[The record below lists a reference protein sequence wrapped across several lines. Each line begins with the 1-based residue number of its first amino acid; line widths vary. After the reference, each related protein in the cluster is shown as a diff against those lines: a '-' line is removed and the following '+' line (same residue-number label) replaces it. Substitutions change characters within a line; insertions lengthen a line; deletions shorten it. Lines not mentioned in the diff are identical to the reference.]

1 VLNPEHGENQ
11 NLAAAGFSLRNFL
24 MDIRTLTK
32 ISDYL
37 WEIPQQGQMNVP
49 GRIFASEK
57 LIHEMDEK
65 VREQVTNVAL
75 LPGIQVASLA
85 MPDAHWGY
93 GFPIGGVAAFDP
105 DEGGIISMGGVGFDI
120 SCGVRTMKT
129 GMTKRD
135 VIPRLKTL
143 VDQFYNRV
151 PAGVGSEGLIRLSS
165 GQIDEMLLGGAQWA
179 VRKGYGIPDDLQ
191 YIEEHGRVEGAE
203 PGNVSEAAKQRQY
216 REMGTLGSGN
226 HYLEVQVVAEIYDE
240 KAALAMGLHQDDVL
254 ISVHCGSRGLGHQ
267 IGTDALKN
275 LAYAVQKY
283 RINIKDR
290 ELASAPINSPEGGKY
305 FGAMSAGINCAL
317 ANRQIITHLV
327 REIFTEVYPEGRVKM
342 LYDISHNTC
351 KIEIHVIHGKK
362 KKVYV
367 HRKGATRAFGP
378 GQMDL
383 PVEYKDIGQPVLIG
397 GTMGTS
403 SYILAG
409 TEEGMKQAFG
419 SACHGAG
426 RSMSRTQAKK
436 TWHGREVVR
445 ELENRGILIRGH
457 SYSGIAEEAPGSY
470 KDVSEVVDAAHYAN
484 LARKVARVRP
494 IACVKG

>member
-1 VLNPEHGENQ
+1 MDVKTLN
-11 NLAAAGFSLRNFL
+11 
-24 MDIRTLTK
+24 K
-32 ISDYL
+32 ITDYL
-37 WEIPQQGQMNVP
+37 WEIPQQGAMRVP

-57 LIHEMDEK
+57 LVQDMDEK
-65 VREQVTNVAL
+65 VREQVTNVAM
-75 LPGIQVASLA
+75 LPGIQLASIA

-105 DEGGIISMGGVGFDI
+105 DEDGVISMGGVGFDI

-129 GMTKRD
+129 GMTREE
-135 VIPRLKTL
+135 VMPRLKTL
-143 VDQFYNRV
+143 VDQLFRRV
-151 PAGVGSEGLIRLSS
+151 PAGVGSEGLIKLTP
-165 GQIDEMLLGGAQWA
+165 GQIDEMLTGGAVWA
-179 VRKGYGIPDDLQ
+179 IKKGYGLQDDLD

-203 PGNVSEAAKQRQY
+203 PEHVSETAKKRQY

-226 HYLEVQVVAEIYDE
+226 HYLEAQVVAELYDE
-240 KAALAMGLHQDDVL
+240 KAALAMGLKKDDVV

-275 LAYAVQKY
+275 LAYAAQKY
-283 RINIKDR
+283 NINIKDR
-290 ELASAPINSPEGGKY
+290 ELASAPINSPEGQRY
-305 FGAMSAGINCAL
+305 LGAMSAGINCAL

-327 REIFTEVYPEGRVKM
+327 REIFTEVYPEGHIKM

-351 KIEIHVIHGKK
+351 KAETHVVNGKK
-362 KKVYV
+362 KRLYV

-378 GQMDL
+378 GQIDL
-383 PVEYKDIGQPVLIG
+383 PQEYRHVGQPVLIG

-403 SYILAG
+403 SYVLVG

-426 RSMSRTQAKK
+426 RAMSRTQAKK
-436 TWHGREVVR
+436 KWHGREVINA
-445 ELENRGILIRGH
+445 LEESGVLIRGH
-457 SYSGIAEEAPGSY
+457 SYSGIAEEAPESY
-470 KDVSEVVDAAHYAN
+470 KDVTEVVDAAHHAG
-484 LARKVARVRP
+484 LARKVARVKP

>member
-1 VLNPEHGENQ
+1 VDLKA
-11 NLAAAGFSLRNFL
+11 L
-24 MDIRTLTK
+24 DK
-32 ISDYL
+32 INDFL
-37 WEIPQQGQMNVP
+37 WEIPRRGEMRVP

-57 LIHEMDEK
+57 LVRDMDEK
-65 VREQVTNVAL
+65 VREQVTNVAM
-75 LPGIQVASLA
+75 LPGIQTASMA

-129 GMTKRD
+129 GMTRGEI
-135 VIPRLKTL
+135 VPRLPDL

-151 PAGVGSEGLIRLSS
+151 PAGVGSEGLIKLNP
-165 GQIDEMLLGGAQWA
+165 GQIDEMLAGGAEWA
-179 VRKGYGIPDDLQ
+179 VKKGYGAKEDLE

-203 PGNVSEAAKQRQY
+203 PDEVSDTAKKRQY

-226 HYLEVQVVAEIYDE
+226 HYLEVQVVSDIYDE
-240 KAALAMGLHQDDVL
+240 QAALAMGIVKDDVVVT
-254 ISVHCGSRGLGHQ
+254 IHCGSRGLGHQ
-267 IGTDALKN
+267 IGTDYLKS
-275 LAYAVQKY
+275 LAATLQKY
-283 RINIKDR
+283 RIAVKDR
-290 ELASAPINSPEGGKY
+290 ELACAPINSPEGRKY

-327 REIFTEVYPEGRVKM
+327 REIFTSVYPEGRISI

-351 KIEIHVIHGKK
+351 KVETHIVNGKK
-362 KKVYV
+362 KKLFI

-378 GQMDL
+378 GHIDL
-383 PVEYKDIGQPVLIG
+383 PMEYRHIGQPVLIG

-409 TEEGMKQAFG
+409 TDEGMRTAYG

-426 RSMSRTQAKK
+426 RAMSRTQAKK
-436 TWHGREVVR
+436 RWHGRDVVAS
-445 ELENRGILIRGH
+445 LEERGILVRGH
-457 SYSGIAEEAPGSY
+457 SFAGIAEEAPESY
-470 KDVSEVVDAAHYAN
+470 KDVTEVVESAHAAR
-484 LARKVARVRP
+484 LARKVARLRP

>member
-1 VLNPEHGENQ
+1 
-11 NLAAAGFSLRNFL
+11 
-24 MDIRTLTK
+24 MDVRTLHKLT
-32 ISDYL
+32 DYC
-37 WEIPQQGQMNVP
+37 WEIPQTGDMNVP

-57 LIHEMDEK
+57 LIAEMDEK
-65 VREQVTNVAL
+65 VAEQIRNVAC
-75 LPGIQVASLA
+75 LPGIQIASMA

-129 GMTKRD
+129 GLMKDD
-135 VIPRLKTL
+135 VLPGIERL

-151 PAGVGSEGLIRLSS
+151 PAGVGSEGLIKLNAS
-165 GQIDEMLLGGAQWA
+165 QIDEMLQGGAEWA
-179 VRKGYGIPDDLQ
+179 VKKGYGVKEDLE
-191 YIEEHGRVEGAE
+191 YIEEHGRVDGAD
-203 PGNVSEAAKQRQY
+203 PSQVSDTAKKRQY

-226 HYLEVQVVAEIYDE
+226 HYLEVQVVDELYDE
-240 KAALAMGLHQDDVL
+240 QAGQAMGLRKDGVV

-267 IGTDALKN
+267 IGTDYLRS
-275 LAYAVQKY
+275 LANAAQRFKLP
-283 RINIKDR
+283 IKDR
-290 ELASAPINSPEGGKY
+290 ELASAPITSPEGKSY

-327 REIFTEVYPEGRVKM
+327 REIFTGVFPEGRITM

-351 KIEIHVIHGKK
+351 KVETHVVKGRKK
-362 KKVYV
+362 RLFV

-378 GQMDL
+378 GQVDL
-383 PVEYKDIGQPVLIG
+383 PPEYRHVGQPVLIG

-403 SYILAG
+403 SYILIG
-409 TEEGMKQAFG
+409 TEQGMEVAFG

-426 RSMSRTQAKK
+426 RAMSRTQAKK
-436 TWHGREVVR
+436 QWHGRDVVR
-445 ELENRGILIRGH
+445 QLEGQGILVRGH

-470 KDVSEVVDAAHYAN
+470 KDVTEVVDAAHFAG

-494 IACVKG
+494 LACVKG

>member
-1 VLNPEHGENQ
+1 
-11 NLAAAGFSLRNFL
+11 
-24 MDIRTLTK
+24 MDPRSFEKVNDYCWEVPRTG
-32 ISDYL
+32 D
-37 WEIPQQGQMNVP
+37 MNVP

-57 LIHEMDEK
+57 LITEMDEK
-65 VREQVTNVAL
+65 VREQVRNVAC
-75 LPGIQVASLA
+75 LPGIQAASMA

-93 GFPIGGVAAFDP
+93 GFSIGGVAAFDP

-129 GMTKRD
+129 GLIKD
-135 VIPRLKTL
+135 EVLPRLERL
-143 VDQFYNRV
+143 VDQFYSRV
-151 PAGVGSEGLIRLSS
+151 PAGVGSEGLIKLNTS
-165 GQIDEMLLGGAQWA
+165 QIDDMLLGGAEWA
-179 VRKGYGIPDDLQ
+179 VKKGYGVKEDLA
-191 YIEEHGRVEGAE
+191 YIEERGRVDGAD
-203 PGNVSEAAKQRQY
+203 PAQVSATAKKRQE

-226 HYLEVQVVAEIYDE
+226 HYLEVQVVDEIYDAQ
-240 KAALAMGLHQDDVL
+240 AAQAMGLRKDGVV

-267 IGTDALKN
+267 IGTDYLRS
-275 LAYAVQKY
+275 LANAAQRFKLP
-283 RINIKDR
+283 IKDR
-290 ELASAPINSPEGGKY
+290 ELASAPITSPEGKAY

-327 REIFTEVYPEGRVKM
+327 REIFTDVFPEGRLTM

-351 KIEIHVIHGKK
+351 KVESHVVKGEKK
-362 KKVYV
+362 RLFV

-378 GQMDL
+378 GEIDL
-383 PVEYKDIGQPVLIG
+383 PQEYRHAGQPVLIG

-403 SYILAG
+403 SYILIG
-409 TEEGMKQAFG
+409 TKEGMRVAFG

-436 TWHGREVVR
+436 QWHGRDVVR
-445 ELENRGILIRGH
+445 SLEGQGILVRGH

-470 KDVSEVVDAAHYAN
+470 KDVTEVVDSAHHAN

-494 IACVKG
+494 LACVKG